1 MAEYKTIGTVVGAGL
16 DALVAIGKVA
26 ESAIGKSPTLE
37 EALAILA
44 GISAVVHTVVTGLEN
59 ANVQT
64 PAQIVAQIDQARAGL
79 KATIA
84 SNNAAIDADID
95 AKFPKGD
102 S

>member
-16 DALVAIGKVA
+16 DALVAVGRVA

-37 EALAILA
+37 EAMAILA
-44 GISAVVHTVVTGLEN
+44 GISAVVHTVVTGLEGG
-59 ANVQT
+59 AT
-64 PAQIVAQIDQARAGL
+64 AAQIVAQIDHARAGME
-79 KATIA
+79 ATIA